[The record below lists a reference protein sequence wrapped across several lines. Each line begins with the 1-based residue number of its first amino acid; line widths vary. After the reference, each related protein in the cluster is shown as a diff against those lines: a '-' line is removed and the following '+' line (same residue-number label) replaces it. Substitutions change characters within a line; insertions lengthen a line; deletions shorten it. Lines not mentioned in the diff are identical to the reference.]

1 MTTTL
6 LPASILPGLLEVSLR
21 NQLDVQALFEQVG
34 IDADIVGRSD
44 RFISLTQLDA
54 LLYAAFTE
62 SDDPLFGL
70 HVGADNHYGNLDL
83 LGNLMATAN
92 SLEQGIG
99 MLFRYKDL
107 VVPYLDFSLD
117 LYGKSVQL
125 SVISKDPTL
134 RFTATR
140 THNEVVV
147 ATMLSIGRS
156 LLGADMPL
164 TGACFLHAEPCAD
177 ELESYGAFFQCPLSF
192 SAGQNAIRFSAELLG
207 TALPRAYPKYNERLR
222 KSADQVLAGLSRAGG
237 VTGQVVKQLERLLG
251 EYTVT
256 MEAVADVL
264 AMTPRTLQ
272 RRLQEEGARFAQL
285 RDQVRH
291 QHACKALRQPRC
303 DMQSLATELGFSDTA
318 NFYHAFKR
326 WQGCAPGQYR
336 KEYQKDFHQE
346 PGKPPVQ
353 GSHA

>member
-21 NQLDVQALFEQVG
+21 DQLDVQALFEQVG

-44 RFISLTQLDA
+44 RFISLGQLDA

-92 SLEQGIG
+92 TLDNGIG

-117 LYGKSVQL
+117 LHGKNVQL

-140 THNEVVV
+140 AHNDVVV
-147 ATMLSIGRS
+147 ATMVSIGRS
-156 LLGADMPL
+156 LLGAEMPL
-164 TGACFLHAEPCAD
+164 AGACFLHSQPSPD

-192 SAGQNAIRFSAELLG
+192 AASQNAIQFSAELLG
-207 TALPRAYPKYNERLR
+207 TPLPRAYPKYNERLR
-222 KSADQVLAGLSRAGG
+222 RSADQVLAGLSRAAGI
-237 VTGQVVKQLERLLG
+237 TGQVIKHLERLLG
-251 EYTVT
+251 EHTVT
-256 MEAVADVL
+256 MEAVADAL

-285 RDQVRH
+285 RDQVRL
-291 QHACKALRQPRC
+291 QHACKALSQPRC
-303 DMQSLATELGFSDTA
+303 DMQGLAAELGFSDTA

-336 KEYQKDFHQE
+336 KEYQKAFHQE
-346 PGKPPVQ
+346 PGKLTPTD
-353 GSHA
+353 SRA

>member
-1 MTTTL
+1 MITTL

-44 RFISLTQLDA
+44 RFISLSQLDA

-92 SLEQGIG
+92 TLEQGIG

-107 VVPYLDFSLD
+107 VVPYLDFA
-117 LYGKSVQL
+117 LYLEGKSVRV
-125 SVISKDPTL
+125 SAISKDPTL

-140 THNEVVV
+140 AHNEVVV

-164 TGACFLHAEPCAD
+164 TSASFLHGQPLPE
-177 ELESYGAFFQCPLSF
+177 ELERYGAFFQCPLLF
-192 SAGQNAIRFSAELLG
+192 SAGQNAIQFSAELLG
-207 TALPRAYPKYNERLR
+207 SPLPRAYPKYNERLR
-222 KSADQVLAGLSRAGG
+222 RSADQVLAGLSRAAGM
-237 VTGQVVKQLERLLG
+237 TGRVVKQLERLLS
-251 EYTVT
+251 EHAVS
-256 MEAVADVL
+256 MEAVADAL
-264 AMTPRTLQ
+264 AVTPRTLQ
-272 RRLQEEGARFAQL
+272 RRLQEEGTRFAQL

-303 DMQSLATELGFSDTA
+303 NMQSLAIELGFSDTA
-318 NFYHAFKR
+318 NFEHAFKR

-336 KEYQKDFHQE
+336 KRYSNDSGKEAQKAQTDD
-346 PGKPPVQ
+346 
-353 GSHA
+353 SL

>member
-21 NQLDVQALFEQVG
+21 SRLDVQSLFERAG
-34 IDADIVGRSD
+34 IDADIVGRND
-44 RFISLTQLDA
+44 RFISLLQLDE
-54 LLYAAFTE
+54 LLYSAFTE

-83 LGNLMATAN
+83 LGNLMATADT
-92 SLEQGIG
+92 LEQGLA

-107 VVPYLDFSLD
+107 VVPYLAFTLETLGNDVMLA
-117 LYGKSVQL
+117 VA
-125 SVISKDPTL
+125 SKDPTL

-147 ATMLSIGRS
+147 ATMVAIGRS
-156 LLGADMPL
+156 LLGGNMPVS
-164 TGACFLHAEPCAD
+164 AAWFLHGEPVAD
-177 ELESYGAFFQCPLSF
+177 QVAVYQQFFRCPLHF
-192 SAGQNAIRFSAELLG
+192 TQQYNAITIPASLL
-207 TALPRAYPKYNERLR
+207 AQPLPRAYPKYNERLR
-222 KSADQVLAGLSRAGG
+222 QSADQVLSGLSRAAG
-237 VTGQVVKQLERLLG
+237 VSGQVIKQLEIMLG
-251 EYTVT
+251 GQGVT
-256 MEAVADVL
+256 MEAVADAL

-272 RRLQEEGARFAQL
+272 RRLQEEGTRFAQL

-291 QHACKALRQPRC
+291 QHACQALREPGC
-303 DMQSLATELGFSDTA
+303 DMQALALELGFSDTA

-336 KEYQKDFHQE
+336 RQF
-346 PGKPPVQ
+346 G
-353 GSHA
+353 

>member
-21 NQLDVQALFEQVG
+21 SRLNVQALFERAG

-44 RFISLTQLDA
+44 RFISLRQLDE
-54 LLYAAFTE
+54 LLYSAFSE

-83 LGNLMATAN
+83 LGNLMATADT
-92 SLEQGIG
+92 LKQGLA

-107 VVPYLDFSLD
+107 VVPYLEFSLTPQEGD
-117 LYGKSVQL
+117 VVLAVTSTAPG
-125 SVISKDPTL
+125 L

-147 ATMLSIGRS
+147 STMVAIGRS
-156 LLGADMPL
+156 LLGDTLPVQE
-164 TGACFLHAEPCAD
+164 ACFLHPQPPAQ
-177 ELESYGAFFQCPLSF
+177 ELQAYRDFFHCPLRF
-192 SAGQNAIRFSAELLG
+192 GAGTNSIRIPVDALSL
-207 TALPRAYPKYNERLR
+207 ALPRAYPKYHERLR
-222 KSADQVLAGLSRAGG
+222 QSADQVLAGLSRAAG
-237 VTGQVVKQLERLLG
+237 VTGQVVKQLEQQLG
-251 EYTVT
+251 GSGLT
-256 MEAVADVL
+256 MEAVADAL

-272 RRLQEEGARFAQL
+272 RRLQEEGTRFAQL

-291 QHACKALRQPRC
+291 QHACQALRSSSC
-303 DMQSLATELGFSDTA
+303 DMQSLAHRLGFSDTA

-336 KEYQKDFHQE
+336 KQF
-346 PGKPPVQ
+346 
-353 GSHA
+353 S

>member
-21 NQLDVQALFEQVG
+21 SRLDVQSLFERAG

-44 RFISLTQLDA
+44 RFISLLQLDE
-54 LLYAAFTE
+54 LLYSAFSE

-83 LGNLMATAN
+83 LGNLMATADT
-92 SLEQGIG
+92 LEQGLA

-117 LYGKSVQL
+117 SHGDEVMLAVA
-125 SVISKDPTL
+125 SKDPGL

-147 ATMLSIGRS
+147 ATMVAIGRS
-156 LLGADMPL
+156 LLGGTMPVS
-164 TGACFLHAEPCAD
+164 GACFLHDEPVAD
-177 ELESYGAFFQCPLSF
+177 QVAAYQQFFQCPLHF
-192 SAGQNAIRFSAELLG
+192 SQQHNAIIIPASLLAE
-207 TALPRAYPKYNERLR
+207 TLPRAYPKYNERLR
-222 KSADQVLAGLSRAGG
+222 QSADQVLSGLSRAAG
-237 VTGQVVKQLERLLG
+237 VSGQVIKQLETMLG
-251 EYTVT
+251 GQGVT
-256 MEAVADVL
+256 MDAVADAL

-272 RRLQEEGARFAQL
+272 RRLQEEGTRFAQL

-291 QHACKALRQPRC
+291 QHACRALRESDC
-303 DMQSLATELGFSDTA
+303 DMQALALELGFSDTA

-336 KEYQKDFHQE
+336 KQF
-346 PGKPPVQ
+346 V
-353 GSHA
+353 